1 MSGVKGQYMVT
12 LLYNH
17 CLVLATTSKADRNY
31 TIQACISLDSV
42 RVEEADNGRGK
53 LPISR
58 NLEY

>member
-1 MSGVKGQYMVT
+1 MVT

-53 LPISR
+53 LPIPR
-58 NLEY
+58 NLEYWIGGC